1 LPSSPAVDATV
12 RCVILCAPVIDP
24 LGRYHYAKKL
34 KAAGP
39 PYPTLVDEVLP
50 GHDAY
55 GQTEEAMAEGCP
67 ALALEAMNQAPR
79 RTRGAAPRGG

>member
-1 LPSSPAVDATV
+1 M
-12 RCVILCAPVIDP
+12 ILCAPVIDP

-55 GQTEEAMAEGCP
+55 GQTG
-67 ALALEAMNQAPR
+67 PR
-79 RTRGAAPRGG
+79 PWAIRTWSWSR